1 MLKTYCGG
9 CHCGAIRYEAD
20 LDLSKGTAKCNCTF
34 CFKARLW
41 TVIIKPGAFRLLA
54 GQALVSDY
62 YKPGGAVHHYFCSSC
77 GIRSFERGHLGV
89 LGGDFVTVNV
99 SCLEEIDSEELLS
112 VPIFY
117 KNGRDN
123 QWFLPPA
130 QTWHL

>member
-99 SCLEEIDSEELLS
+99 SGLEEIDSEELLS